1 MLQSR
6 QSIIRELEDICE
18 AGARKNRAVVGLV
31 HLVIQAV
38 QSSRAFNLTLEKYD
52 RFLNNGKRSTA
63 ISPMHVVPTKN
74 KNKNSKSSAF
84 FFAVC
89 SSSSVALCSV

>member
-63 ISPMHVVPTKN
+63 ISPMHVVPTKDKKK
-74 KNKNSKSSAF
+74 KNGSNSSAF
-84 FFAVC
+84 VLACCRLF
-89 SSSSVALCSV
+89 